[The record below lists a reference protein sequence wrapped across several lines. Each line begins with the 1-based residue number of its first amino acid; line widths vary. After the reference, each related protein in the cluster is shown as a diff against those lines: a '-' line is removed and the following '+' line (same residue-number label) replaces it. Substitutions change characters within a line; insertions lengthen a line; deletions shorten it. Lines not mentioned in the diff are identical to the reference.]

1 MKYFIYVVILLGI
14 VCGVMFPG
22 LGAYR
27 RAVPYLIGFLLF
39 MNFFE
44 IQVLWQRLF
53 RVELLVT
60 VALSIG
66 IMPVLAYYVLS
77 WGLPEEYRIGVLL
90 TAIAPTG
97 IMTLVLCRFIPEKD
111 YNLLLSNF
119 LLSQFGCILYI
130 PFLLRMFVGSMVEL
144 NTVHLFLQV
153 CALVLIPYGV
163 SRLLKSLVSLTVAE
177 QIKRSGRVVVPFVIF
192 FIIFL
197 SLSGVTEQ
205 IRWEFS
211 LLRLAIVVFGVFL
224 VQGGLAY
231 LAGMLFRDRGVQNS
245 LALTASSRNTTLM
258 VGIGVLHFTPV
269 VIVPC
274 VLGIIFHHLTN
285 AGWLWLFRK

>member
-111 YNLLLSNF
+111 
-119 LLSQFGCILYI
+119 
-130 PFLLRMFVGSMVEL
+130 
-144 NTVHLFLQV
+144 
-153 CALVLIPYGV
+153 
-163 SRLLKSLVSLTVAE
+163 
-177 QIKRSGRVVVPFVIF
+177 
-192 FIIFL
+192 
-197 SLSGVTEQ
+197 
-205 IRWEFS
+205 
-211 LLRLAIVVFGVFL
+211 
-224 VQGGLAY
+224 
-231 LAGMLFRDRGVQNS
+231 
-245 LALTASSRNTTLM
+245 
-258 VGIGVLHFTPV
+258 
-269 VIVPC
+269 
-274 VLGIIFHHLTN
+274 
-285 AGWLWLFRK
+285 